1 MQFMLDIITSL
12 RTNNPQ
18 KIPGYDPDRIENM
31 RKLLRTHIKG
41 SLGDN
46 QLKISLQDL
55 LNAEHQGK
63 DINVLYSNVYGVI
76 GCMYVWLV

>member
-1 MQFMLDIITSL
+1 MDREFVDTTIVCVYSVLCFLCSGRMQFMLDIITSL

-41 SLGDN
+41 IITLHS
-46 QLKISLQDL
+46 
-55 LNAEHQGK
+55 
-63 DINVLYSNVYGVI
+63 VL
-76 GCMYVWLV
+76 CDQK